1 MDIDKLICD
10 WSFFYQQNHFSS
22 SFLFSYMNSTTLEQ
36 SKQLI
41 VTSIETLQ
49 QMAIDPTKMQNLD
62 PSTVKSYMNN
72 FQNLDDFINQE
83 TQTEYRVFLY
93 PQDSDPNFNLTI
105 YVQLLNS
112 ESQITFFRSKYKSFI
127 NFDIYIK
134 SSGILG
140 SAGDLESIM
149 PKFIGKTVIRK
160 DDGSILLGLELTDEA
175 IVYGVAIPAEN
186 CSIPYSNQ
194 VANGRDGNESN
205 ATAFVI
211 QKTTFDSNYNLAPL
225 TLKFTGLQNK
235 ISYNVYFVAGLPVP
249 REPLVSKNV
258 INVTAMPLNP
268 TDTNKKRVLVADEY

>member
-1 MDIDKLICD
+1 MDINKLICD
-10 WSFFYQQNHFSS
+10 WSLFYQQNYFSS
-22 SFLFSYMNSTTLEQ
+22 SSLFSYMNSTTLEQ

-83 TQTEYRVFLY
+83 TQTEFRVFLY

-112 ESQITFFRSKYKSFI
+112 ESQIAFFRSKYKSYI
-127 NFDIYIK
+127 NFDIYVK

-175 IVYGVAIPAEN
+175 IVYGVAMPAEN
-186 CSIPYSNQ
+186 CSSPYSNQ
-194 VANGRDGNESN
+194 VANGHDGNESN

-211 QKTTFDSNYNLAPL
+211 QKTTFDSNYNLAPV

-258 INVTAMPLNP
+258 INVTAMPVNP
-268 TDTNKKRVLVADEY
+268 TDPNKKRVLVADEY